1 MVGSPPTDH
10 LTCFYLT
17 WCVKIDSLVKC
28 SLLQIRHYMLTL
40 GQAAKETGKSKTAI
54 ANAIKEGRLSA
65 TRLEG
70 GQYQIDP
77 AELFRVYQS
86 IDRQYERKGVQR
98 ETPADEAGLQRETEL
113 LRELVE
119 QIKDERD
126 DLRRR
131 LDDAEAERRKEA
143 EAREQTAAELRR
155 LTLLI
160 THQQNPN
167 TEAVPVPPQP
177 ESEATAGKGK
187 LWQKLFG
194 SAKK

>member
-1 MVGSPPTDH
+1 
-10 LTCFYLT
+10 
-17 WCVKIDSLVKC
+17 
-28 SLLQIRHYMLTL
+28 MLTL

-70 GQYQIDP
+70 GQYRIDP

-86 IDRQYERKGVQR
+86 IDRQSERKGVQS
-98 ETPADEAGLQRETEL
+98 ETPADEAGLQCETEL

-155 LTLLI
+155 LTFLI
-160 THQQNPN
+160 THQQEPKP
-167 TEAVPVPPQP
+167 EATLVPPQP
-177 ESEATAGKGK
+177 EPEATTGKGK
-187 LWQKLFG
+187 LWEKLFG

>member
-1 MVGSPPTDH
+1 
-10 LTCFYLT
+10 
-17 WCVKIDSLVKC
+17 
-28 SLLQIRHYMLTL
+28 MLTL

-86 IDRQYERKGVQR
+86 IDRQSERKGVQS
-98 ETPADEAGLQRETEL
+98 ETPVDEAGLQRETEL
-113 LRELVE
+113 LRELVA
-119 QIKDERD
+119 QVKNERD

-131 LDDAEAERRKEA
+131 LDNSEAARQKEA
-143 EAREQTAAELRR
+143 EAREQAAAELRR
-155 LTLLI
+155 LTLII
-160 THQQNPN
+160 THQQEPKP
-167 TEAVPVPPQP
+167 EAAPVPPTP
-177 ESEATAGKGK
+177 LEPEATANKGN
-187 LWQKLFG
+187 LWEKLFG

>member
-1 MVGSPPTDH
+1 
-10 LTCFYLT
+10 
-17 WCVKIDSLVKC
+17 
-28 SLLQIRHYMLTL
+28 MLTL

-86 IDRQYERKGVQR
+86 RDRQQDSSGVQSVTPS
-98 ETPADEAGLQRETEL
+98 ETTGLQREAEL

-143 EAREQTAAELRR
+143 EAREQAAAELRR

-160 THQQNPN
+160 THQQEPKP
-167 TEAVPVPPQP
+167 EAVPVPPP
-177 ESEATAGKGK
+177 PLPEATTSKGK
-187 LWQKLFG
+187 LWEKLFG
-194 SAKK
+194 RVGS

>member
-1 MVGSPPTDH
+1 LLYVH
-10 LTCFYLT
+10 LYKT
-17 WCVKIDSLVKC
+17 
-28 SLLQIRHYMLTL
+28 RPYMLTL

-54 ANAIKEGRLSA
+54 ANAIREGRISA

-77 AELFRVYQS
+77 AELFRVYHP
-86 IDRQYERKGVQR
+86 IDRQADSTGVQTVTPL
-98 ETPADEAGLQRETEL
+98 ETTGLQREAEL

-131 LDDAEAERRKEA
+131 LDDAEAARQKEA
-143 EAREQTAAELRR
+143 EAREQSAVELRR

-160 THQQNPN
+160 THQQEPK
-167 TEAVPVPPQP
+167 PPSP
-177 ESEATAGKGK
+177 PAPEATTTEPQGKGK
-187 LWQKLFG
+187 LWEKLFG
-194 SAKK
+194 RVK